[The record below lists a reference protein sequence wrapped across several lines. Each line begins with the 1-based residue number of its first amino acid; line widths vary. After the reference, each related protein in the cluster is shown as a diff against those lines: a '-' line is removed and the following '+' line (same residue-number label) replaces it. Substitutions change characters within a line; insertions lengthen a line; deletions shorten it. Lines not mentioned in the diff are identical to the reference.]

1 MVCPQKEKRLTR
13 KIFGAIMKKIQK
25 RRTHREEI
33 CSRHDEHDGNVHV
46 PHVHAL
52 LRLFPDVL
60 SCELIF
66 DRLTGWKYK
75 RSNRKLS
82 GFLFFVNTQKGIL
95 LMNIRK
101 LLITTKFRHER
112 MRAEGFFTIEKQ
124 IEKS

>member
-1 MVCPQKEKRLTR
+1 MERMVCPQKEKRLTR

-60 SCELIF
+60 SCELIL

-82 GFLFFVNTQKGIL
+82 GFLFFCKYTERDSSYEYSKTLDYDQIPSRTNVRGRVL
-95 LMNIRK
+95 YDRK
-101 LLITTKFRHER
+101 TN
-112 MRAEGFFTIEKQ
+112 
-124 IEKS
+124 